1 MRKRNVMI
9 PTPPPIYEVMLQ
21 DADFPDQ
28 VPIGTTIHVCRV
40 QLKNTDESADT
51 LADVEMIFEMCG
63 ENHTGDALKML
74 QVLSGQLF
82 GQSTH
87 RTFVR
92 LERDALRQEVRIFAI
107 RPPLNARKIHDNN

>member
-1 MRKRNVMI
+1 MI
-9 PTPPPIYEVMLQ
+9 PAPPPIYEVILQ
-21 DADFPDQ
+21 NAGFPSQ
-28 VPIGTTIHVCRV
+28 LPVGTTIHVCRV
-40 QLKNTDESADT
+40 QLKSTNASAET
-51 LADVEMIFEMCG
+51 LATVVTLLEMCD
-63 ENHTGDALKML
+63 ENHIGDALKML

-107 RPPLNARKIHDNN
+107 RPPLNARKIRDNN